1 MRKAIIFD
9 LDGTLMDSLKDLTLS
24 VNYCMRK
31 YDGPQYTD
39 EEIKEKVGR
48 GIYVL
53 IEKSLPGGRDNP
65 RYDAC
70 VGEFAPYYKEHMFD
84 HSCAFPGVME
94 VLQTLKNKGFQLAI
108 VSNKFDAAVKEIS
121 RRFYGDLIEVA
132 IGEAEKQ
139 GIRKKPAPDTV
150 FAAMEQL
157 GVQAEDCVYVG
168 DSEVDLQT
176 AANAGIPCV
185 SVTWGYKTAEF
196 LKENGAKTIVSTPEE
211 LLECLIGR

>member
-1 MRKAIIFD
+1 MRKTVIFD
-9 LDGTLMDSLKDLTLS
+9 LDGTLIDSLKDLTIS
-24 VNYCMRK
+24 VNYCMKK
-31 YDGPQYTD
+31 YGGPQYTD
-39 EEIKEKVGR
+39 DEIKEKVGR

-53 IEKSLPGGRDNP
+53 IEKSLPGGRKNP
-65 RYDAC
+65 QYDAC

-84 HSCAFPGVME
+84 HSCAFPGIME
-94 VLQTLKNKGFQLAI
+94 VLEALKSKDYHLAI

-121 RRFYGDLIEVA
+121 QRFFGDLIEVA
-132 IGEAEKQ
+132 IGETEKQ

-150 FAAMEQL
+150 FAAMKQL
-157 GVQAEDCVYVG
+157 NVQQQDCIYVG

-196 LKENGAKTIVSTPEE
+196 LKDNGAEKIVSTPKE
-211 LLECLIGR
+211 LLDCLSE